1 MRAGVLTLA
10 MSHRFKVGDLVRI
23 DKAEGRNAVEV
34 LANMGSRSALPDGLF
49 EVVSQL
55 PALDGGDF
63 QYRVKAA
70 AGGQERIVRE
80 GQISPAK
87 RWTGGQ

>member
-1 MRAGVLTLA
+1 MLKRG

-23 DKAEGRNAVEV
+23 DKAEGRNAAEV
-34 LANMGSRSALPDGLF
+34 LANLGRRAPLPEGLF
-49 EVVSQL
+49 EVVRQL
-55 PALDGGDF
+55 PALDTGDF

-70 AGGQERIVRE
+70 AGGQERVVRE

-87 RWTGGQ
+87 R